1 MEERFS
7 QEHVSPPAFF
17 VALFLIGLVAFSA
30 IWLISAQVLEHVPH
44 SEDEVAYL
52 FQARVFAENRL
63 SVPTPDLAPLFWSPF
78 VVDYQGQRFGKYA
91 PGWPLLLSLGV
102 RLGAPW
108 VINALLGVL
117 SLIMIGWLGRCLYGP
132 KTGLLAAGLGLLAP
146 GFLVLSS
153 SLLSHAASLFWTTLA
168 LVALVRLAGVSKPGP
183 AGPALLVGLALGAAF
198 VTRPFA
204 AVGVGLAVGVFLL
217 FLTLRGEIGGSIW
230 AWLVPGGLVTAGLL
244 PLYWWAVTGDPG
256 FNAYLLVWPYDR
268 TGFGPDVGPYGYSL
282 ATAVLSTRLKLEA
295 LALGLFGWPGYTN
308 LLFLP
313 LPFLLRRANR
323 WDWLLLGTLAGLVCV
338 HFFYWAFGGVDG
350 GFPRYYYDAL
360 PALLLLTS
368 RGVWLSGQALGR
380 WRLPVPGGWTIISP
394 RYAPLLLLAL
404 LVAYTLAW
412 SLPAQLA
419 AQQGKYGITAAQLR
433 AVERAGLAPPALVLV
448 KNVTGWRDFAA
459 PFAAN
464 SPTLTGPIIYAIDG
478 GPQLNAR
485 LQAEFPQRAC
495 WELAGEDLKPCPP
508 G

>member
-7 QEHVSPPAFF
+7 REQVNPPAFF
-17 VALFLIGLVAFSA
+17 VALFLICLAAFSA
-30 IWLISAQVLEHVPH
+30 IWLISAQILEHVPH
-44 SEDEVAYL
+44 SEDEVAYM

-63 SVPTPDLAPLFWSPF
+63 TVPTPDLAPLFWSPF
-78 VVDYQGQRFGKYA
+78 VVDYQGQRFGKYT

-108 VINALLGVL
+108 AANTLLGVL
-117 SLIMIGWLGRCLYGP
+117 SLAMIGWLGRCLYGP
-132 KTGLLAAGLGLLAP
+132 KTGLVAAGLGLLAP

-168 LVALVRLAGVSKPGP
+168 LVALVRLAWSSRSRPAVS
-183 AGPALLVGLALGAAF
+183 ALLVGLALGAAF

-204 AVGVGLAVGVFLL
+204 AVGVGLAMGVFLL
-217 FLTLRGEIGGSIW
+217 FLTWQSKIRWSSW

-244 PLYWWAVTGDPG
+244 PLYWWAITGDPG

-282 ATAVLSTRLKLEA
+282 TTAILSTRLKLEA
-295 LALGLFGWPGYTN
+295 LASGLFGWPGYTN

-323 WDWLLLGTLAGLVCV
+323 WDWLLLGTLAGLVFV

-368 RGVWLSGQALGR
+368 RGVWLSGQFLGR
-380 WRLPVPGGWTIISP
+380 WRLSRPGTGTISL
-394 RYAPLLLLAL
+394 RYLPLLLLVL
-404 LVAYTLAW
+404 FVAYNLAR

-419 AQQGKYGITAAQLR
+419 AQRGKYGITAAQLR
-433 AVERAGLAPPALVLV
+433 AVEQAGLTPPALVLV
-448 KNVTGWRDFAA
+448 KNVTSWRDFAA

-485 LQAEFPQRAC
+485 LRAEFPRRTC